1 MKKVV
6 SNTKPRVYYTVV
18 NEEITR
24 LRKVKL
30 AYFFLPLKI
39 LRERPLLVQNVQ
51 RSPSEL
57 MRWTSDPDPR
67 SYFPFPEKQQN
78 MDTKF

>member
-1 MKKVV
+1 MKGCD
-6 SNTKPRVYYTVV
+6 
-18 NEEITR
+18 
-24 LRKVKL
+24 
-30 AYFFLPLKI
+30 FFLPLKI

-67 SYFPFPEKQQN
+67 SYFSFPEKQQN